1 MNTPIKKYRTSLYA
15 FLFLLLG
22 IALTTFWF
30 SLKNPM
36 KPLYVEVLNDTDAT
50 IPSVIIEH
58 GSANLQEKIS
68 MVQLKPHESRIVAL
82 NHKPGMGFN
91 VAANFANG
99 EKTEICGGKS
109 KDHWFF
115 RETITKFGIYTT
127 PVR

>member
-1 MNTPIKKYRTSLYA
+1 MSKPRLSLFA
-15 FLFLLLG
+15 ILLVLLG
-22 IALTTFWF
+22 IAISSFWF

-36 KPLYVEVLNDTDAT
+36 RPLYVEILNDTDKL

-58 GSANLQEKIS
+58 GSADLQEKIS
-68 MVQLKPHESRIVAL
+68 IVQLQPKESRIIAL

-91 VAANFANG
+91 VAANFMNG
-99 EKTEICGGKS
+99 EQTEICGGKS

-115 RETITKFGIYTT
+115 RETITPFGIYTT